1 MAVEAV
7 AFIGCELEEVSAGR
21 LGGLGTLVVRRIG
34 RSPVRINSCCHARD
48 QHVNHNSSNGNLG
61 EVVGEE

>member
-1 MAVEAV
+1 MV
-7 AFIGCELEEVSAGR
+7 VSWRSLPAAWDD
-21 LGGLGTLVVRRIG
+21 GGLGTLVVRRIG

-48 QHVNHNSSNGNLG
+48 QHGNHNSSNGNLG

>member
-1 MAVEAV
+1 MV
-7 AFIGCELEEVSAGR
+7 VSWRRSLPAAWDD
-21 LGGLGTLVVRRIG
+21 GGLGTLVVRRIG